1 METNPQFG
9 DIFKRLEDAKETCL
23 ASRTPDDQCFGKM
36 QNTLQDTQQLYDQM
50 LDDYKS
56 KFTRIP
62 NRPSPMPPM

>member
-23 ASRTPDDQCFGKM
+23 STSNPEEQCFAKM

-56 KFTRIP
+56 KFSRIP
-62 NRPSPMPPM
+62 TRPSPTPPM